1 MINRIVGMGVVLAV
15 VGCGES
21 APIEALG
28 DSGARDGKSDAGSGD
43 ARGHEADATTADGSS
58 ADVGSPDASS
68 ADASTEP
75 CTDYCRTAL
84 PCRAENAIAELGDRV
99 FGSRAQCTYPARD
112 AAEQACIE
120 VCRGADPRHF
130 PNGVPAACVRCEQ
143 VNLERSCR
151 RSSAWRDCRAEC
163 GPDVAFGIGWMTQ
176 LLTDDLVCWPS
187 PGPREPPPTCRGGSS
202 YVGMYLLLDG
212 KPFGSALT
220 GSGTIAAL
228 DPLLLHL
235 ADGSTLTVSLTGVSS
250 SAISLGDAVEV
261 TARGVCPF
269 WCEGNVVLRRPS
281 GALLLAAWSGAR
293 VMVPSLP
300 EIRLEYRAAD
310 CPSVRSECAGLL
322 AGELFG
328 YDAAGAEARVLP
340 GHSARLG
347 AYELIQGPGQVYFEV
362 LCTDLPGEFVTGAV
376 VGP

>member
-1 MINRIVGMGVVLAV
+1 MIKRIGGMAVVLAV

-28 DSGARDGKSDAGSGD
+28 DSGARHGNSDAGSGD

-58 ADVGSPDASS
+58 ADALSPDASS
-68 ADASTEP
+68 EP
-75 CTDYCRTAL
+75 CADYCRTAL
-84 PCRAENAIAELGDRV
+84 PCRAANAIAELGDRV
-99 FGSRAQCTYPARD
+99 FGSRAQCIYPARD

-120 VCRGADPRHF
+120 ACRDGDPRHF
-130 PNGVPAACVRCEQ
+130 QSGVPAACARCQQ

-151 RSSAWRDCRAEC
+151 RSPAWRDCRVEC
-163 GPDVAFGIGWMTQ
+163 GPDVAFGIEWMTQ

-187 PGPREPPPTCRGGSS
+187 PGPREPPPTCRGGSA

-212 KPFGSALT
+212 EPFGSAFT

-228 DPLLLHL
+228 NPLLLHL
-235 ADGSTLTVSLTGVSS
+235 ADGSTLTVSLSGVSS
-250 SAISLGDAVEV
+250 SAFSLGDVVEV
-261 TARGVCPF
+261 SARGECPF

-281 GALLLAAWSGAR
+281 GALLLAAWSGSR
-293 VMVPSLP
+293 VMVPNLP
-300 EIRLEYRAAD
+300 ELGLEYRAAE

-322 AGELFG
+322 VGELFG
-328 YDAAGAEARVLP
+328 VDASGAEARVLP

-347 AYELIQGPGQVYFEV
+347 SFELIQGPAQVFFEV

-376 VGP
+376 LGP